1 MTLQGD
7 TPTLSVLEKV
17 PVQDLHL
24 TYDQM
29 EDKKNQV
36 KSKADFKKALIVG
49 LIMITA
55 QATGGILSNSVAIF
69 ADAAHLGSQALGIV
83 VSLSAIRYA
92 ETAPDQQYSYGWQR
106 AGLLGSLIGIVSVW
120 ILTAWLVF
128 QASVRLAQDELE
140 RP

>member
-1 MTLQGD
+1 
-7 TPTLSVLEKV
+7 
-17 PVQDLHL
+17 
-24 TYDQM
+24 M

-92 ETAPDQQYSYGWQR
+92 ETAPD
-106 AGLLGSLIGIVSVW
+106 
-120 ILTAWLVF
+120 
-128 QASVRLAQDELE
+128 
-140 RP
+140 